1 MKFVRC
7 PTLVHNESIMTAS
20 SRQLSPQPIAPSS
33 ERADV
38 GGDQA
43 AQNQVPP
50 LTGYNLFLSDR
61 TLVQAIEREG
71 AGWAREQITELGRL
85 LSTEEA
91 QRWGF
96 EANENEPVL
105 HTHDRFGNRR
115 DEVVFHPAW
124 HNLMRTSVAN
134 RLHSLPWESG
144 RSGAHVA
151 RAALMMLTAQNEA
164 GHTCPISMTFSAVA
178 ALRAEPELAAEWE
191 PRILSATYDPRFVP
205 AHEKSGVL
213 LGMGMTEKQG
223 GSDVR
228 ANTTR
233 AERIGSSR
241 EYLITGHKWF
251 CSAPMCDAFLILAQA
266 PQGLSC
272 FLLPRWTPDGKRNA
286 FHIQR
291 LKDKMGNRSN
301 ASSEVEFAQAWA
313 HAVGEEG
320 RGVQTII
327 EMVNHTRLD
336 CAIASA
342 GLMRQ
347 ALAQAAHHAR
357 HRAAFGKLLIDQPL
371 MRNVLA
377 DLAIESEAATLLM
390 VRLAHAFDHRG
401 TDERERAFCRIA
413 TAIAKYWLCK
423 RSPMHVGEALECLGG
438 NGYVEESIMPRLYRE
453 APLYSI
459 WEGSGNVMCLDVL
472 RALTKEP
479 ATVEALLADLQSTA
493 GADKRLDAFAKSIGN
508 RLSAEAGDKYAARD
522 LTEKLA
528 LALQASLMV
537 RYSSPAMAEAFIASR
552 LDGQHGNAF
561 GTLTEEVDV
570 EEILAGVTEP
580 LAVPK

>member
-1 MKFVRC
+1 
-7 PTLVHNESIMTAS
+7 MTAS
-20 SRQLSPQPIAPSS
+20 SRQISPQPTSPLSEPADAISDQLAP
-33 ERADV
+33 
-38 GGDQA
+38 
-43 AQNQVPP
+43 NQVPP

-61 TLVQAIEREG
+61 TLTQAVEREG

-85 LSTEEA
+85 LGTEEA

-96 EANENEPVL
+96 EANENKPVL

-115 DEVVFHPAW
+115 DEVVFHPSW

-134 RLHSLPWESG
+134 RLHCLPWQSDLASAG
-144 RSGAHVA
+144 SAADPRPGAHVA

-191 PRILSATYDPRFVP
+191 PRILSSTYDPRFAP
-205 AHEKSGVL
+205 AQEKSGVL

-251 CSAPMCDAFLILAQA
+251 YSAPMCDAFLILAQA

-272 FLLPRWTPDGKRNA
+272 FLLPRWTPTGKRNA
-286 FHIQR
+286 FHLQR

-301 ASSEVEFAQAWA
+301 ASSEVEFAQGWA

-320 RGVQTII
+320 RGIQTII

-336 CAIASA
+336 CAIAGA

-347 ALAQAAHHAR
+347 ALVQATHHAR
-357 HRAAFGKLLIDQPL
+357 HREAFGKLLIDQPV

-390 VRLAHAFDHRG
+390 VRLARAFDHRRS
-401 TDERERAFCRIA
+401 DARERAFCRIA

-423 RSPMHVGEALECLGG
+423 RAPVHVGEALECLGG

-472 RALTKEP
+472 RALTKDH
-479 ATVEALLADLQSTA
+479 ATLEALLAELKTTA
-493 GADKRLDAFAKSIGN
+493 GADERLDAYVAGIST
-508 RLSAEAGDKYAARD
+508 RLNAGGEEHSARV

-552 LDGQHGNAF
+552 LAGQHGHAF
-561 GTLTEEVDV
+561 GTLPAGLDTNGILDV
-570 EEILAGVTEP
+570 AGP
-580 LAVPK
+580 Q

>member
-1 MKFVRC
+1 
-7 PTLVHNESIMTAS
+7 MTAS
-20 SRQLSPQPIAPSS
+20 SRQISPQPTSPLSEPADANSDQLAP
-33 ERADV
+33 
-38 GGDQA
+38 
-43 AQNQVPP
+43 NQVPP

-61 TLVQAIEREG
+61 TLAQAVEREG

-85 LSTEEA
+85 LGTEEA

-96 EANENEPVL
+96 EANENKPVL

-115 DEVVFHPAW
+115 DEVVFHPSW

-134 RLHSLPWESG
+134 RLHCMPWEAT
-144 RSGAHVA
+144 RPGAHVA

-178 ALRAEPELAAEWE
+178 SLREEPDLAAEWE
-191 PRILSATYDPRFVP
+191 PRIMSSTYDPRFVP
-205 AHEKSGVL
+205 PKEKSGVL

-251 CSAPMCDAFLILAQA
+251 VSAPMCDAFLILAQA

-272 FLLPRWTPDGKRNA
+272 FLLPRWTSDGKRNA

-291 LKDKMGNRSN
+291 LKDKMGNRAN
-301 ASSEVEFAQAWA
+301 ASSEVEFEQAWA
-313 HAVGEEG
+313 HVVGEEG

-336 CAIASA
+336 CAIAGA

-347 ALAQAAHHAR
+347 ALAQAVHHAR
-357 HRAAFGKLLIDQPL
+357 HREAFGKLLIDQPL

-390 VRLAHAFDHRG
+390 VRLARAFDHRES
-401 TDERERAFCRIA
+401 DERERAFCRVA

-423 RSPMHVGEALECLGG
+423 RTPVHVGEALECLGG

-472 RALTKEP
+472 RALTKDT
-479 ATVEALLADLQSTA
+479 ATVEALLAEFQTTT
-493 GADKRLDAFAKSIGN
+493 GADQRLDAYAKNIGD
-508 RLSAEAGDKYAARD
+508 RLATAAGDKYAARD

-537 RYSSPAMAEAFIASR
+537 RYSSPAMAEAFITSR
-552 LDGQHGNAF
+552 LAGQHGNAF
-561 GTLTEEVDV
+561 GTLP
-570 EEILAGVTEP
+570 AGVDEKGILSSVIES
-580 LAVPK
+580 LAMPK